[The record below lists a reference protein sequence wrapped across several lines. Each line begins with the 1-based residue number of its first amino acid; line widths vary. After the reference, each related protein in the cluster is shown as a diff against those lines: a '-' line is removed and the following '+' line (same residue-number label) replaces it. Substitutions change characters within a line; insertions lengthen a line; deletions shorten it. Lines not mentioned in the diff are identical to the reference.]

1 MLIVR
6 KCLIQ
11 MSAWY
16 FYEVFMRRL
25 THGKYGFILELEENV
40 IYEIVAENPVI
51 FASMI
56 KELSEQMQGGS
67 GEFRLSQGEKSLSL
81 EKKVVFIR
89 DIFNLDINQRNILS
103 KLYTELGENASDTCL
118 QERSIFIESYINYM
132 DAICNNSDLFVMYE
146 EEPDVQELF
155 KLAKL
160 KIDSEAVTPL
170 ELIIEYITVV
180 SRLLR
185 VDIIVFLNLK
195 LFLSQEELEKLYEEC
210 FQRKV
215 CLILL
220 EASFQE
226 RMLCERGC
234 IIDKDSCIIYF

>member
-1 MLIVR
+1 
-6 KCLIQ
+6 
-11 MSAWY
+11 
-16 FYEVFMRRL
+16 MRRL
-25 THGKYGFILELEENV
+25 THGKYGFMLELEENRV
-40 IYEIVAENPVI
+40 YEIVAETPDI
-51 FASMI
+51 FAAMVR
-56 KELSEQMQGGS
+56 ELSEQMDGNS

-81 EKKVVFIR
+81 DKKVIFVR
-89 DIFNLDINQRNILS
+89 DIFNIDINQRNILS
-103 KLYTELGENASDTCL
+103 KLYIELGESTNSVCL

-132 DAICNNSDLFVMYE
+132 DAICNNSDLFVTYE
-146 EEPDVQELF
+146 EEPDAQEIL

-160 KIDSEAVTPL
+160 RIDSEAVTPL
-170 ELIIEYITVV
+170 ELIVEYISVV

-185 VDIIVFLNLK
+185 IDIIIFLNLK
-195 LFLSQEELEKLYEEC
+195 LFLSREELMKLYEEC

-220 EASFQE
+220 EAFYQE

>member
-1 MLIVR
+1 
-6 KCLIQ
+6 
-11 MSAWY
+11 
-16 FYEVFMRRL
+16 MRRL
-25 THGKYGFILELEENV
+25 THGEYGFVLELEENV
-40 IYEIVAENPVI
+40 IYEIIVENPVI
-51 FASMI
+51 FATMVR
-56 KELSEQMQGGS
+56 ELSEQMQGNC
-67 GEFRLSQGEKSLSL
+67 GEFRLSQGEKTLPL
-81 EKKVVFIR
+81 EKKTVFVR

-103 KLYTELGENASDTCL
+103 KLYVELNESANSICL
-118 QERSIFIESYINYM
+118 QERSIFVESYIKYM
-132 DAICNNSDLFVMYE
+132 DAICNNSDLFVTYE
-146 EEPDVQELF
+146 EEPEVQELF

-170 ELIIEYITVV
+170 ELIIEYIRVV

-185 VDIIVFLNLK
+185 IDIIVFLNLK
-195 LFLSQEELEKLYEEC
+195 LFLAKEELEKLYEEC

-226 RMLCERGC
+226 RMLCEKGC

>member
-1 MLIVR
+1 
-6 KCLIQ
+6 

-25 THGKYGFILELEENV
+25 THGKYGFVLELVENV
-40 IYEIVAENPVI
+40 VYEIIAENPAI
-51 FASMI
+51 FAAI
-56 KELSEQMQGGS
+56 VRELSEQMQGNC
-67 GEFRLSQGEKSLSL
+67 GEFRLSQGEKTLSL
-81 EKKVVFIR
+81 EKKVIFVR
-89 DIFNLDINQRNILS
+89 DIFNLDINQRAILS
-103 KLYTELGENASDTCL
+103 KLYAELGENASSTCL
-118 QERSIFIESYINYM
+118 QERSLFVESYINYM
-132 DAICNNSDLFVMYE
+132 DAICNNSDLYVTYE
-146 EEPDVQELF
+146 EEPELQELF

-160 KIDSEAVTPL
+160 KIDSEAVTSL
-170 ELIIEYITVV
+170 ELIIEYIVVV

-195 LFLSQEELEKLYEEC
+195 LFLSKEEMEKLYEEC

-220 EASFQE
+220 EASLQE
-226 RMLCERGC
+226 RNFCERGC